1 MTNGVCITCGDQ
13 ALPGR
18 VVALLEDGLARVD
31 VAGVGEEVSVELIGA
46 AVGDLVL
53 VHAKVAIGR
62 LHEGS

>member
-1 MTNGVCITCGDQ
+1 MTDGVCITSGDQ

-18 VVALLEDGLARVD
+18 VVALLEDGIARVD
-31 VAGVGEEVSVELIGA
+31 
-46 AVGDLVL
+46 L

>member
-1 MTNGVCITCGDQ
+1 MTNGACITYGDQ

-18 VVALLEDGLARVD
+18 VGALLEDGMARVD

-53 VHAKVAIGR
+53 VHAKVAIGS

>member
-18 VVALLEDGLARVD
+18 AVALLEDGMARVD
-31 VAGVGEEVSVELIGA
+31 VAGVGEEVNVEFIGA

>member
-1 MTNGVCITCGDQ
+1 MTDGVCITCGAQ

-18 VVALLEDGLARVD
+18 VVALLEDGMARVD
-31 VAGVGEEVSVELIGA
+31 VDGVAEEVSVELIDA

-62 LHEGS
+62 FP